1 MLRISPPWPLRGCLR
16 AGLRTTD
23 YLVVFREG
31 VKRGDCVE
39 REWSATWLRAVTAT
53 YAVRYATKGVLGKGV
68 LGGYVMRAVGLRMM
82 VRLRR
87 SVGLPAVLAGC
98 ICRPAAVMMQIGV

>member
-1 MLRISPPWPLRGCLR
+1 M
-16 AGLRTTD
+16 
-23 YLVVFREG
+23 
-31 VKRGDCVE
+31 
-39 REWSATWLRAVTAT
+39 WLRAVTAT
-53 YAVRYATKGVLGKGV
+53 YAVRYAMKGV